1 MTNKPRSIPKKA
13 AFKSFLLV
21 HGLGPTRDELAS
33 ISNENERIVIALA
46 TLLFLEMNSEKDKWI
61 KIRAAAL
68 DDATSVI

>member
-1 MTNKPRSIPKKA
+1 MTIKPRSKPKKS

-33 ISNENERIVIALA
+33 ISNENERIVIAIA
-46 TLLFLEMNSEKDKWI
+46 ALLFSEMDSQKDKWI
-61 KIRAAAL
+61 KIRATAL